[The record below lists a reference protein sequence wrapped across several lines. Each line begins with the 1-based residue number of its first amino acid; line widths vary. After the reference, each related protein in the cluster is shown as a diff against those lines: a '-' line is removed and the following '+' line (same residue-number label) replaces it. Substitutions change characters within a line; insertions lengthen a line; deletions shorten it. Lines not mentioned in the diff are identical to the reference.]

1 MAKAAAQKS
10 PRNAPDSEKYAE
22 AMALYE
28 SDKGVVDRA
37 NGLKRRHQNYFEQ
50 EHGISAKEIRR
61 RYAESK
67 LTRAERAA
75 QFAEEQIGRR
85 ALDLWSAE
93 TGDDFDE
100 LMARATATPTAS
112 GEGADKLAAARSYN
126 DAFNGAAHG
135 DQTQADNPHLPGTD
149 LQVQWS
155 RGCADGLDYK
165 ETFLNGAAPRVITT
179 DDEDNHNLPEVP
191 KKRGRSRKAAPEQP
205 AEPPTAEPNIFDE
218 APSELPV

>member
-1 MAKAAAQKS
+1 MATE
-10 PRNAPDSEKYAE
+10 PRNTFDAEKYAE
-22 AMALYE
+22 ALGVYE

-67 LTRAERAA
+67 LTPTERADLY
-75 QFAEEQIGRR
+75 AEEQVGRR

-149 LQVQWS
+149 LHVQWS
-155 RGCADGLDYK
+155 CGCADGLDYK
-165 ETFLNGAAPRVITT
+165 ETFLNGAPPRVAPAMGEQQANP
-179 DDEDNHNLPEVP
+179 DAAP
-191 KKRGRSRKAAPEQP
+191 KKRGRPRKAAAEQP
-205 AEPPTAEPNIFDE
+205 AATPQAEPNIFDE

>member
-1 MAKAAAQKS
+1 MATE
-10 PRNAPDSEKYAE
+10 PRNTFDAEKYAE
-22 AMALYE
+22 ALGVYE

-37 NGLKRRHQNYFEQ
+37 NDLKRRHQNYFEQ

-67 LTRAERAA
+67 LTPAERADLY
-75 QFAEEQIGRR
+75 AEEQVGRR

-135 DQTQADNPHLPGTD
+135 DQTQADNPNDPGTQ
-149 LQVQWS
+149 LHVQWS

-165 ETFLNGAAPRVITT
+165 ETFLNGAPPRV
-179 DDEDNHNLPEVP
+179 DADQEPEAAP
-191 KKRGRSRKAAPEQP
+191 KKGGRPRKAAAEQP
-205 AEPPTAEPNIFDE
+205 VEPLPAEPNIFDE
-218 APSELPV
+218 APSELPA